1 MSKKNGMHTFATAA
15 AIITLGHFYHCRVDA
30 VTVFPHVEASVGQ
43 IWPKPQTMHPGNGA
57 FLLDPA
63 HFQFKVS

>member
-1 MSKKNGMHTFATAA
+1 MSKKNGMHTFAA
-15 AIITLGHFYHCRVDA
+15 AIITLGHFYHVDA
-30 VTVFPHVEASVGQ
+30 LTVFPHVEASVGQ